1 MISRN
6 FKNVLV
12 VSLGFLS
19 LFTAYGGLQSLQSSL
34 NAEEGMGVASLSVIY
49 ASIIISSMFLPPLMI
64 KNLGCKWTIV
74 AGMACYVS
82 YSFGNL
88 YPGWYTLIP
97 TSVILGLGGSP
108 LWSAKC
114 TYLTISGNVQAA
126 KEGKKGPDI
135 INQYFGIFFFIFQS
149 SAVWGNLMSSLIF
162 GQDTNIT
169 IISDEQLQTCGASD
183 CGLVITSNS
192 TTSRPA
198 QELVWTLV
206 GCYIGVGVLAML
218 IVAIFLDNIDQDQT
232 SRFRG
237 NREPFCHTFLATF
250 RLLKD
255 WRLLILIPLT
265 MYSGFEQSFLSGE
278 YTKNYVTCALGI
290 HYVGFVMMCF
300 GASNSLCSFLFGRLA
315 RYTGRA
321 LLFLLAAVAN
331 FSCIIALLFWRPH
344 PDELGIFFVFP
355 ALWGMADAVWQTQT
369 NALYG
374 ILFPADK
381 EAAFANYRMW
391 ESLGFVIAFAYSTF
405 LCLEYKLYILLTVLL
420 LTAVTYPVVEYYEYK
435 NPTKAV
441 EEEYYKEGIAMDD
454 NKSSLRLAPSFV
466 LIGRVQSPMFGRG
479 RRKEGGPP
487 PPPTLIPASRSC
499 EAPIPLKRLSS
510 PVAAGYSAKRSLW
523 FGEMSS
529 GGSVTPLDP
538 LGC

>member
-1 MISRN
+1 MNSFGETAMLSRN

-34 NAEEGMGVASLSVIY
+34 NAEEGMGVTSLSVIY
-49 ASIIISSMFLPPLMI
+49 ASIIISSMFLPPIMI

-126 KEGKKGPDI
+126 KEGKKGSDV

-162 GQDTNIT
+162 GQDTNIAH
-169 IISDEQLQTCGASD
+169 ISEEKLQFCGAAD
-183 CGLVITSNS
+183 CGLNITSNS
-192 TTSRPA
+192 TTTRPA
-198 QELVWTLV
+198 QELVFTLV

-218 IVAIFLDNIDQDQT
+218 IVAIFLDNIDREQT
-232 SRFRG
+232 SEFRG

-255 WRLLILIPLT
+255 WRLLMLIPLT

-300 GASNSLCSFLFGRLA
+300 GASNSLFSFLFGRLA
-315 RYTGRA
+315 RKTGRTA
-321 LLFLLAAVAN
+321 LFLLAAVAN
-331 FSCIIALLFWRPH
+331 FACIIALLFWRPH
-344 PDELGIFFVFP
+344 PDQLWVFFVFP

-374 ILFPADK
+374 ILFPQAS

-405 LCLEYKLYILLTVLL
+405 LCLEYKLYILLSVLL
-420 LTAVTYPVVEYYEYK
+420 LTMVTYPVVEYHHHK
-435 NPTKAV
+435 NPTPEV
-441 EEEYYKEGIAMDD
+441 EDKPKEMVAMDEK
-454 NKSSLRLAPSFV
+454 NIHCQTKL
-466 LIGRVQSPMFGRG
+466 
-479 RRKEGGPP
+479 
-487 PPPTLIPASRSC
+487 
-499 EAPIPLKRLSS
+499 
-510 PVAAGYSAKRSLW
+510 
-523 FGEMSS
+523 
-529 GGSVTPLDP
+529 
-538 LGC
+538 

>member
-12 VSLGFLS
+12 VSIGFLS

-49 ASIIISSMFLPPLMI
+49 GSIIISSMFLPPIMI

-74 AGMACYVS
+74 AGMACYVT

-97 TSVILGLGGSP
+97 TSAILGLGGSP

-114 TYLTISGNVQAA
+114 TYLTIAGNVQGAR
-126 KEGKKGPDI
+126 EGKRGSDVV
-135 INQYFGIFFFIFQS
+135 NQYFGIFFFIFQS

-162 GQDTNIT
+162 GQDSDIANIPE
-169 IISDEQLQTCGASD
+169 EQLLTCGAAD
-183 CGLVITSNS
+183 CGLNITVNG
-192 TTSRPA
+192 TTTRPT
-198 QELVWTLV
+198 QKLVSILV
-206 GCYIGVGVLAML
+206 GCYIGVGLLAML
-218 IVAIFLDNIDQDQT
+218 IIAVFLDNIDHEQT
-232 SRFRG
+232 SEFRG

-255 WRLLILIPLT
+255 WRLLTLIPLT

-300 GASNSLCSFLFGRLA
+300 GATNSVCSFLFGRLA

-321 LLFLLAAVAN
+321 ALFFLAAVTN
-331 FSCIIALLFWRPH
+331 CSCIIGLLYWRPH
-344 PDELGIFFVFP
+344 PDNLALFFVFP
-355 ALWGMADAVWQTQT
+355 ALWGMADAIWQTQT

-374 ILFPADK
+374 ILFPRYK

-405 LCLEYKLYILLTVLL
+405 ICLEYKLYIVLGVLL
-420 LTAVTYPVVEYYEYK
+420 LTCITYPIVEYHEYK
-435 NPTKAV
+435 HPTPPV
-441 EEEYYKEGIAMDD
+441 EEGTYQSHKEAIERDQD
-454 NKSSLRLAPSFV
+454 NIVCQTK
-466 LIGRVQSPMFGRG
+466 M
-479 RRKEGGPP
+479 
-487 PPPTLIPASRSC
+487 
-499 EAPIPLKRLSS
+499 
-510 PVAAGYSAKRSLW
+510 
-523 FGEMSS
+523 
-529 GGSVTPLDP
+529 
-538 LGC
+538 

>member
-12 VSLGFLS
+12 VSVGFLS

-34 NAEEGMGVASLSVIY
+34 NAEQGMGVASLSVIY
-49 ASIIISSMFLPPLMI
+49 ASLIISSMFLPHIMI
-64 KNLGCKWTIV
+64 KNLGCKWTVV

-97 TSVILGLGGSP
+97 TSAVLGLGGAP

-114 TYLTISGNVQAA
+114 TFLTIAGNAQAA
-126 KEGKKGPDI
+126 EDGKKGSDV

-162 GQDTNIT
+162 GQDSNIA
-169 IISDEQLQTCGASD
+169 IIPEEQLLACGAAD
-183 CGLVITSNS
+183 CSLNLSMNS
-192 TTSRPA
+192 TSTRPA

-206 GCYIGVGVLAML
+206 GCYIGVGVLAMI
-218 IVAIFLDNIDQDQT
+218 IVAVFLDNIDREE
-232 SRFRG
+232 SSHFRE
-237 NREPFCHTFLATF
+237 NREPFSKTFLATF

-255 WRLLILIPLT
+255 WRLLTLIPLT

-290 HYVGFVMMCF
+290 HYVGYVMMCF
-300 GASNSLCSFLFGRLA
+300 GATNSVCSFLFGRLA

-321 LLFLLAAVAN
+321 ALLLFAALTN

-344 PDELGIFFVFP
+344 PDQLPIFFVFP
-355 ALWGMADAVWQTQT
+355 ALWGMADAIWQTQT

-374 ILFPADK
+374 ILFPRHK

-391 ESLGFVIAFAYSTF
+391 ESLGFVIAFAYSTS
-405 LCLEYKLYILLTVLL
+405 LCLETKLYILLSFLVLTVI
-420 LTAVTYPVVEYYEYK
+420 TYPIVEYHERK
-435 NPTKAV
+435 HPTPSIQEAGHPPHNQ
-441 EEEYYKEGIAMDD
+441 EGFHKDQGKI
-454 NKSSLRLAPSFV
+454 
-466 LIGRVQSPMFGRG
+466 
-479 RRKEGGPP
+479 
-487 PPPTLIPASRSC
+487 
-499 EAPIPLKRLSS
+499 
-510 PVAAGYSAKRSLW
+510 VAETKL
-523 FGEMSS
+523 
-529 GGSVTPLDP
+529 
-538 LGC
+538 

>member
-12 VSLGFLS
+12 VSVGFLS

-34 NAEEGMGVASLSVIY
+34 NAEQGMGVASLSVIY
-49 ASIIISSMFLPPLMI
+49 ASIIISSMFLPPIMI

-74 AGMACYVS
+74 VGMACYVS

-114 TYLTISGNVQAA
+114 TYLTISGNTQAA
-126 KEGKKGPDI
+126 KDGNKGSDV

-162 GQDTNIT
+162 GQDTNIAY
-169 IISDEQLQTCGASD
+169 IPDEQLASCGAAD
-183 CGLVITSNS
+183 CGLNISVNS
-192 TTSRPA
+192 TTTRPA
-198 QELVWTLV
+198 QKLVWTLV
-206 GCYIGVGVLAML
+206 GCYIGVGVLAMI
-218 IVAIFLDNIDQDQT
+218 IVAVFLDNIDRDQ
-232 SRFRG
+232 SSHFRE
-237 NREPFCHTFLATF
+237 NREPFCHTFMATF

-255 WRLLILIPLT
+255 WRLVILIPLT

-290 HYVGFVMMCF
+290 HFVGYVMMCF
-300 GASNSLCSFLFGRLA
+300 GAANSICSFLFGRLA

-321 LLFLLAAVAN
+321 ALFFFAALTN
-331 FSCIIALLFWRPH
+331 FASIIALLYWRPH
-344 PDELGIFFVFP
+344 PDQLPVFFVFP
-355 ALWGMADAVWQTQT
+355 ALWGMADAIWQTQT

-374 ILFPADK
+374 VLFPRDK

-405 LCLEYKLYILLTVLL
+405 LCLEYKLYILLAVLV
-420 LTAVTYPVVEYYEYK
+420 LTLITYPIVEYNERK
-435 NPTKAV
+435 NPTPPI
-441 EEEYYKEGIAMDD
+441 EDGTYETPKE
-454 NKSSLRLAPSFV
+454 
-466 LIGRVQSPMFGRG
+466 
-479 RRKEGGPP
+479 
-487 PPPTLIPASRSC
+487 TT
-499 EAPIPLKRLSS
+499 EAYEHKTIYQTAL
-510 PVAAGYSAKRSLW
+510 
-523 FGEMSS
+523 
-529 GGSVTPLDP
+529 
-538 LGC
+538 

>member
-12 VSLGFLS
+12 VSVGFLS

-34 NAEEGMGVASLSVIY
+34 NAEQGMGVASLSVIY
-49 ASIIISSMFLPPLMI
+49 ASIIISSMFLPPIMI

-74 AGMACYVS
+74 ACMACYVS
-82 YSFGNL
+82 YSIGNF

-114 TYLTISGNVQAA
+114 TYLTIAGNVQAA
-126 KEGKKGPDI
+126 NEGKKGPDI

-162 GQDTNIT
+162 GQDTNIAA
-169 IISDEQLQTCGASD
+169 IPEEQLKTCGAAD
-183 CGLVITSNS
+183 CGLNVTSNS
-192 TTSRPA
+192 TTTRPE
-198 QELVWTLV
+198 QTLVWTLV
-206 GCYIGVGVLAML
+206 GSYIGVGVLAMI
-218 IVAIFLDNIDQDQT
+218 IVAVFLDNIDREQT
-232 SRFRG
+232 SHFRE
-237 NREPFCHTFLATF
+237 NRDPFCHTFLATF

-255 WRLLILIPLT
+255 WRLLTLIPLT

-290 HYVGFVMMCF
+290 HFVGFVMMCF
-300 GASNSLCSFLFGRLA
+300 GASNSVCSFLFGRLA

-321 LLFLLAAVAN
+321 ALFFFAAVTN

-344 PDELGIFFVFP
+344 PDQLPVFFVFP
-355 ALWGMADAVWQTQT
+355 ALWGMADAIWQTQT

-374 ILFPADK
+374 ILFPRDK

-405 LCLEYKLYILLTVLL
+405 LCLEYKLYIVL
-420 LTAVTYPVVEYYEYK
+420 AVLVLSMITYPIVEYHEYK
-435 NPTKAV
+435 NPTPPI
-441 EEEYYKEGIAMDD
+441 EEGAYLDHKETI
-454 NKSSLRLAPSFV
+454 
-466 LIGRVQSPMFGRG
+466 Q
-479 RRKEGGPP
+479 
-487 PPPTLIPASRSC
+487 TLEDKIISQTQ
-499 EAPIPLKRLSS
+499 L
-510 PVAAGYSAKRSLW
+510 
-523 FGEMSS
+523 
-529 GGSVTPLDP
+529 
-538 LGC
+538 

>member
-6 FKNVLV
+6 FKNILV
-12 VSLGFLS
+12 VSVGFLS

-34 NAEEGMGVASLSVIY
+34 NAEQGMGVASLSVIY
-49 ASIIISSMFLPPLMI
+49 ASIIVSSMFLPPIMI

-74 AGMACYVS
+74 VGMACYVS

-114 TYLTISGNVQAA
+114 TYLTISGNIQAA
-126 KEGKKGPDI
+126 KEGKKGSDV

-162 GQDTNIT
+162 GQDINIA
-169 IISDEQLQTCGASD
+169 IIPDEQLESCGAAD
-183 CGLVITSNS
+183 CGLNISING
-192 TTSRPA
+192 TTSKPA
-198 QELVWTLV
+198 QKLVWTLV

-218 IVAIFLDNIDQDQT
+218 IVAIFLDNIDREQ
-232 SRFRG
+232 SSEFRE

-255 WRLLILIPLT
+255 WRLVTLIPLT

-290 HYVGFVMMCF
+290 HFVGYVMMCF
-300 GASNSLCSFLFGRLA
+300 GAANSLCSFLFGRLA

-321 LLFLLAAVAN
+321 ALFFFAALTN
-331 FSCIIALLFWRPH
+331 FACIIALLYWRPH
-344 PDELGIFFVFP
+344 PDDLPVFFVFP
-355 ALWGMADAVWQTQT
+355 ALWGMADAIWQTQT

-374 ILFPADK
+374 ILFPREK

-405 LCLEYKLYILLTVLL
+405 LCLEYKLYILLAVLVLTV
-420 LTAVTYPVVEYYEYK
+420 VTYPIVEFYEHK
-435 NPTKAV
+435 NPTPPI
-441 EEEYYKEGIAMDD
+441 EEGTY
-454 NKSSLRLAPSFV
+454 
-466 LIGRVQSPMFGRG
+466 QSHQ
-479 RRKEGGPP
+479 
-487 PPPTLIPASRSC
+487 
-499 EAPIPLKRLSS
+499 
-510 PVAAGYSAKRSLW
+510 AKIETDEHKIIYETS
-523 FGEMSS
+523 M
-529 GGSVTPLDP
+529 
-538 LGC
+538 

>member
-12 VSLGFLS
+12 VSVGFLS

-82 YSFGNL
+82 YSVGNL

-97 TSVILGLGGSP
+97 TSAILGLGGSP

-114 TYLTISGNVQAA
+114 TYLTISGNRQAA
-126 KEGKKGPDI
+126 KDNKKGSDV

-162 GQDTNIT
+162 GQDTSIAD
-169 IISDEQLQTCGASD
+169 IPEEQLQTCGAAD
-183 CGLVITSNS
+183 CGLFVNASS
-192 TTSRPA
+192 TTTRPA
-198 QELVWTLV
+198 QKLVWTLV
-206 GCYIGVGVLAML
+206 GCYIGVGVLAMI
-218 IVAIFLDNIDQDQT
+218 IVAVFLDNIDQEET
-232 SRFRG
+232 SQFRG
-237 NREPFCHTFLATF
+237 SREPFCHTFLATF

-255 WRLLILIPLT
+255 RRLLILIPLT

-290 HYVGFVMMCF
+290 HFVGFVMMCF
-300 GASNSLCSFLFGRLA
+300 GAFNSLSSFLFGRLA

-321 LLFLLAAVAN
+321 ALFFLAALIN
-331 FSCIIALLFWRPH
+331 FSCILALLFWRPH
-344 PDELGIFFVFP
+344 PDELPVFFVFP
-355 ALWGMADAVWQTQT
+355 ALWGVADAIWQTQT

-374 ILFPADK
+374 VLFPRDK

-405 LCLEYKLYILLTVLL
+405 ICLEYKLYILLAVLVLTVI
-420 LTAVTYPVVEYYEYK
+420 TYPIVEYREYK
-435 NPTKAV
+435 NPTPP
-441 EEEYYKEGIAMDD
+441 YLSHKED
-454 NKSSLRLAPSFV
+454 
-466 LIGRVQSPMFGRG
+466 
-479 RRKEGGPP
+479 
-487 PPPTLIPASRSC
+487 
-499 EAPIPLKRLSS
+499 
-510 PVAAGYSAKRSLW
+510 AKTI
-523 FGEMSS
+523 EKIICQTHM
-529 GGSVTPLDP
+529 
-538 LGC
+538 

>member
-12 VSLGFLS
+12 VSIGFLS

-49 ASIIISSMFLPPLMI
+49 ASIILSSMFLPPIMI

-74 AGMACYVS
+74 LGMGCYVS

-97 TSVILGLGGSP
+97 TSIILGLGGSP

-114 TYLTISGNVQAA
+114 TYLTIVGNRQAA
-126 KEGKKGPDI
+126 TEGRKGADV

-162 GQDTNIT
+162 GQDTNIAA
-169 IISDEQLQTCGASD
+169 IPEAQLLTCGAAD
-183 CGLVITSNS
+183 CGLNISSNATSF
-192 TTSRPA
+192 RPE
-198 QELVWTLV
+198 QRLVWTLV
-206 GCYIGVGVLAML
+206 GSYIGVGVLAML
-218 IVAIFLDNIDQDQT
+218 IISVFLDNIDQQQT
-232 SRFRG
+232 SEFRG
-237 NREPFCHTFLATF
+237 QREPFCHTFLATF

-255 WRLLILIPLT
+255 WRLLTLIPLT

-290 HYVGFVMMCF
+290 HYVGFIMMCF

-315 RYTGRA
+315 RYTGRST
-321 LLFLLAAVAN
+321 LFALAAVINLA
-331 FSCIIALLFWRPH
+331 CIIALLLWRPH
-344 PDELGIFFVFP
+344 PDELPVFFVFP

-374 ILFPADK
+374 VLFPRDK

-391 ESLGFVIAFAYSTF
+391 ESLGFVLAFAYSTF
-405 LCLEYKLYILLTVLL
+405 ICLEYKLYILLAMLL
-420 LTAVTYPVVEYYEYK
+420 LTIITYPIVEWREHKSPTPPIEQANYSDLQKEPIIQDKGVVSQ
-435 NPTKAV
+435 TQ
-441 EEEYYKEGIAMDD
+441 
-454 NKSSLRLAPSFV
+454 L
-466 LIGRVQSPMFGRG
+466 
-479 RRKEGGPP
+479 
-487 PPPTLIPASRSC
+487 
-499 EAPIPLKRLSS
+499 
-510 PVAAGYSAKRSLW
+510 
-523 FGEMSS
+523 
-529 GGSVTPLDP
+529 
-538 LGC
+538 

>member
-12 VSLGFLS
+12 VSVGFLS

-34 NAEEGMGVASLSVIY
+34 NAEQGMGVASLSVIY
-49 ASIIISSMFLPPLMI
+49 ASIIVSSMFLPPIMI

-74 AGMACYVS
+74 VGMGCYVS

-114 TYLTISGNVQAA
+114 AYLTISGNIRAA
-126 KEGKKGPDI
+126 KEGKKGSDV

-162 GQDTNIT
+162 GQDTNIAN
-169 IISDEQLQTCGASD
+169 IPEEQLKTCGAAD
-183 CGLVITSNS
+183 CGLSISSNS
-192 TTSRPA
+192 TTTKPA
-198 QELVWTLV
+198 QKLVSTLV

-218 IVAIFLDNIDQDQT
+218 IVAVFLDNIDREQV
-232 SRFRG
+232 SEFRG

-255 WRLLILIPLT
+255 WRLVTLIPLT

-290 HYVGFVMMCF
+290 HFVGFVMMCF
-300 GASNSLCSFLFGRLA
+300 GATNSLCSFLFGRLA

-321 LLFLLAAVAN
+321 TLFFLAAVAN
-331 FSCIIALLFWRPH
+331 FACIIALLFWRPH
-344 PDELGIFFVFP
+344 PDQLPVFFVFP
-355 ALWGMADAVWQTQT
+355 ALWGMADAIWQTQT

-374 ILFPADK
+374 VLFPRDK

-405 LCLEYKLYILLTVLL
+405 LCLEYKLYILLAVLL
-420 LTAVTYPVVEYYEYK
+420 LTVITYPIVEYHEHK
-435 NPTKAV
+435 NPTPPI
-441 EEEYYKEGIAMDD
+441 EEGAYVSHKEAIQADEDKIICQTQM
-454 NKSSLRLAPSFV
+454 
-466 LIGRVQSPMFGRG
+466 
-479 RRKEGGPP
+479 
-487 PPPTLIPASRSC
+487 
-499 EAPIPLKRLSS
+499 
-510 PVAAGYSAKRSLW
+510 
-523 FGEMSS
+523 
-529 GGSVTPLDP
+529 
-538 LGC
+538 

>member
-12 VSLGFLS
+12 VSVGFLF

-34 NAEEGMGVASLSVIY
+34 NAEQGMGVASLSVIY
-49 ASIIISSMFLPPLMI
+49 ASIIVSSMFLPPIMI

-74 AGMACYVS
+74 VGMACYVS

-114 TYLTISGNVQAA
+114 TYLTISGNTQAA
-126 KEGKKGPDI
+126 REGKKGSDV

-162 GQDTNIT
+162 GQDTNVANIT
-169 IISDEQLQTCGASD
+169 AEQLQSCGVAD
-183 CGLVITSNS
+183 CGLNISVNS
-192 TTSRPA
+192 TTTRPA
-198 QELVWTLV
+198 QQLVWTLV
-206 GCYIGVGVLAML
+206 GCYIGNASVYFGITIKEQAS
-218 IVAIFLDNIDQDQT
+218 Q
-232 SRFRG
+232 FRE

-255 WRLLILIPLT
+255 WRLVTLIPLT

-278 YTKNYVTCALGI
+278 FTKNYVTCALGI
-290 HYVGFVMMCF
+290 HFVGFAMMCF
-300 GASNSLCSFLFGRLA
+300 GASNSLCSFVFGRLA

-321 LLFLLAAVAN
+321 TLFFLAALAN

-344 PDELGIFFVFP
+344 PDQLAVFFVFP
-355 ALWGMADAVWQTQT
+355 ALWGMADAIWQTQT

-374 ILFPADK
+374 VLFPRDK

-405 LCLEYKLYILLTVLL
+405 LCLEYKLYILLAVLL
-420 LTAVTYPVVEYYEYK
+420 VTVVTYPIVEYYEHK
-435 NPTKAV
+435 NPTPPV
-441 EEEYYKEGIAMDD
+441 EEGTYLSHKEIFKTDE
-454 NKSSLRLAPSFV
+454 NK
-466 LIGRVQSPMFGRG
+466 IICQ
-479 RRKEGGPP
+479 
-487 PPPTLIPASRSC
+487 T
-499 EAPIPLKRLSS
+499 
-510 PVAAGYSAKRSLW
+510 
-523 FGEMSS
+523 EM
-529 GGSVTPLDP
+529 
-538 LGC
+538 

>member
-12 VSLGFLS
+12 VSIGFLS

-34 NAEEGMGVASLSVIY
+34 NAEQGMGVASLSVIY
-49 ASIIISSMFLPPLMI
+49 ASIIVSSMFLPPIMI

-74 AGMACYVS
+74 VGMACYVS
-82 YSFGNL
+82 YSLGNL

-97 TSVILGLGGSP
+97 TSIILGLGGSP

-114 TYLTISGNVQAA
+114 TYLTILGNVQAA
-126 KEGKKGPDI
+126 KEGKKGSDI

-162 GQDTNIT
+162 GQDTNIAD
-169 IISDEQLQTCGASD
+169 IPEEQLQTCGAAD
-183 CGLVITSNS
+183 CGLSVSSNS
-192 TTSRPA
+192 TTTRPE
-198 QELVWTLV
+198 QKLVWTLV
-206 GCYIGVGVLAML
+206 GAYIGVGVLAIL
-218 IVAIFLDNIDQDQT
+218 IISIFLDNIDQKQA
-232 SRFRG
+232 SEFRE
-237 NREPFCHTFLATF
+237 NREPFCQTFLATF

-255 WRLLILIPLT
+255 WRLLTLIPLT

-300 GASNSLCSFLFGRLA
+300 GAANSLCSFLFGRLA

-321 LLFLLAAVAN
+321 ALFFWAALSNLA
-331 FSCIIALLFWRPH
+331 CIIALLLWRPH
-344 PDELGIFFVFP
+344 PDQLPVFFVFP
-355 ALWGMADAVWQTQT
+355 ALWGMSDAIWQTQT

-374 ILFPADK
+374 VLFPREK

-405 LCLEYKLYILLTVLL
+405 LCLEYKLYILLAVLVV
-420 LTAVTYPVVEYYEYK
+420 TMITYPIVEWNEHKHPTPPIEKGTYTGAKDLYK
-435 NPTKAV
+435 
-441 EEEYYKEGIAMDD
+441 D
-454 NKSSLRLAPSFV
+454 N
-466 LIGRVQSPMFGRG
+466 I
-479 RRKEGGPP
+479 
-487 PPPTLIPASRSC
+487 
-499 EAPIPLKRLSS
+499 
-510 PVAAGYSAKRSLW
+510 VAQTQL
-523 FGEMSS
+523 
-529 GGSVTPLDP
+529 
-538 LGC
+538 